1 MEEVGASN
9 PTPFDQQIRPGRPY
23 GPNNQ
28 PFGPKDQRWHA
39 DPAHYDQCCDQELHV
54 AYSLYTLPNIS
65 LDPVT
70 FPIQAY
76 LWSRYTFLVLGY
88 GFNEH

>member
-54 AYSLYTLPNIS
+54 AYSLYCS
-65 LDPVT
+65 
-70 FPIQAY
+70 A
-76 LWSRYTFLVLGY
+76 
-88 GFNEH
+88 EHFS

>member
-54 AYSLYTLPNIS
+54 AYSLYQLC
-65 LDPVT
+65 
-70 FPIQAY
+70 Q
-76 LWSRYTFLVLGY
+76 TFLLILPPFRSTGLFA
-88 GFNEH
+88 GAGTRSSC